1 MKTESSYLLT
11 CRSTCKTQSWLTRV
25 DLGIVCPSA
34 FHNICF
40 CHQYQ
45 HIWQVLYR
53 NKAFSHSSSIC
64 SWKNKVPVSI
74 YISFRMNKQKLICRT
89 DLSYDPH
96 IFVTQFGRRRCAW
109 LGKNIFRANDHC
121 FGLVRSVEYH
131 HSA

>member
-40 CHQYQ
+40 CRQYQ
-45 HIWQVLYR
+45 HIWQVLCR

-74 YISFRMNKQKLICRT
+74 YISFRMNKQKINMSHRPDRVIYLF
-89 DLSYDPH
+89 LSHRSTCVWPSE
-96 IFVTQFGRRRCAW
+96 
-109 LGKNIFRANDHC
+109 IFRADD
-121 FGLVRSVEYH
+121 RS
-131 HSA
+131 